1 MTAQK
6 IAAITGGNTGI
17 GAASVAALQA
27 QGVRCFSIGLPD
39 KEASNAEAPDL
50 EFINCD
56 VSDGEQVN
64 RAFAEIRNRAGRLD
78 YLVNSAGTLSYGNVL
93 ELSEAEW
100 DRVLGVNTKGP
111 FLCAKAAIPL
121 MDSGGVIINVSSVQA
136 FITQPQVAAYCTSKT
151 ALLGLTRSIATD
163 FAPDIRCIAVCPG
176 TVDTPMLQG
185 ALAQAADPDAMM
197 SELNAAHLTGRVGT
211 AMEIG
216 ELIAFLCSDKCG
228 FITGQAMRVDGGL
241 GVNMGGSKN

>member
-1 MTAQK
+1 M
-6 IAAITGGNTGI
+6 
-17 GAASVAALQA
+17 
-27 QGVRCFSIGLPD
+27 
-39 KEASNAEAPDL
+39 
-50 EFINCD
+50 
-56 VSDGEQVN
+56 N

-121 MDSGGVIINVSSVQA
+121 MEFIEFAEQRGLIVQIGDWVIREACRQLRSWMDQGIHNCKIAINVSSVQA

-228 FITGQAMRVDGGL
+228 FITGQAIRVDGGL
-241 GVNMGGSKN
+241 GVKMGGSKD